1 MSWGIADI
9 PPLGGGVALVTGANS
24 GLGLVVAR
32 ELGAAGAS
40 VLIACRDPQRG
51 REALEE
57 LQRMEP
63 QASFG
68 LVELDLASLSS
79 VREAGVAVHDEVGRL
94 DILVNNAGVMA
105 PPRRESDDGFEL
117 QLATNHLGHFALTG
131 LLLDLLAAS
140 PAARVVNVSS
150 SVHRGG
156 RIDFQDPHSARRY
169 RRWTAYAQSKL
180 ANLLFTFELQR
191 RATESGWDLLS
202 AAAHP
207 GWAATN
213 LQYAGMGMDG
223 NAILARLTGLGN
235 RLFAQDAEAG
245 SLPLLYAATS
255 PDVPPGAF
263 VGPGGPFEMRGAPV
277 LVEPSPAARDEIAA
291 RRLWELSEE
300 LTGVGYG
307 WPVGAAA
314 G

>member
-1 MSWGIADI
+1 MSWSLADI
-9 PPLGGGVALVTGANS
+9 PPLGGKVALVTGANS
-24 GLGLVVAR
+24 GLGRVVAR
-32 ELGAAGAS
+32 ELGAAGAG
-40 VLIACRDPQRG
+40 VFVACRDPQRG
-51 REALEE
+51 RNALEE
-57 LQRMEP
+57 LQHMEP
-63 QASFG
+63 QASFE

-79 VREAGVAVHDEVGRL
+79 VREASAAVHERTGQL

-105 PPRRESDDGFEL
+105 PPRLETEDGFEL

-131 LLLDLLAAS
+131 LLLDLLARSEA
-140 PAARVVNVSS
+140 PRVVNVSS

-156 RIDFQDPHSARRY
+156 RFDFQDPHSARRY

-180 ANLLFTFELQR
+180 ANLLFTFELQL
-191 RATESGWDLLS
+191 RAIESGWGLLA

-213 LQYAGMGMDG
+213 LQFAGMGMDG
-223 NAILARLTGLGN
+223 NAALASVTELGN
-235 RLFAQDAEAG
+235 RLFAQDSEAG

-263 VGPGGPFEMRGAPV
+263 VGPDGPFEMRGAPV

-291 RRLWELSEE
+291 RRLWELSAE
-300 LTGVGYG
+300 LTGIDYP
-307 WPVGAAA
+307 WPVVAA
-314 G
+314 